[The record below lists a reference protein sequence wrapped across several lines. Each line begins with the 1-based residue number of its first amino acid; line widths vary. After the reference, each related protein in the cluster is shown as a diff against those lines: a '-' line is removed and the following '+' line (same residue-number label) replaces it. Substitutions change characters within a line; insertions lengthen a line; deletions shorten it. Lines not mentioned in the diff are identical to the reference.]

1 MVPPEFVNVTDSV
14 WLVPVCTFPK
24 VRLEGLDSSDPGVTP
39 VPESAMLIDG
49 LVASLAI
56 RTLPFTVP
64 AAWGAKETLKP
75 WLCPATSVKGN
86 VSPLMLNPLPLTF
99 ACETVIVVPP
109 VLVRVSD
116 WVVLTFTWTL
126 PKLSVC
132 ELADSTP
139 GVVPVPESVILSVG
153 FEALLASVTLP
164 LAAPPDC
171 GVNVTLKLIL

>member
-1 MVPPEFVNVTDSV
+1 MVPVPDKEIVRVELEASDVNEIIPLAEPAFVGAKVA
-14 WLVPVCTFPK
+14 PK
-24 VRLEGLDSSDPGVTP
+24 V
-39 VPESAMLIDG
+39 
-49 LVASLAI
+49 
-56 RTLPFTVP
+56 
-64 AAWGAKETLKP
+64 K
-75 WLCPATSVKGN
+75 LCPAVRVKGRIN
-86 VSPLMLNPLPLTF
+86 PLMLNPLPLTF

-116 WVVLTFTWTL
+116 WVVLAFTWIL

-139 GVVPVPESVILSVG
+139 GVAPVPESVILSVG

-171 GVNVTLKLIL
+171 GVNVTLKFML